1 MTDINAV
8 NSAIAAANSTPTA
21 TPSATKQPG
30 TLGKDDFLKLLVGQL
45 QHQDPM
51 QPADDTQFVS
61 QMAQF
66 SQLEQESNTA
76 KSTGSMADQL
86 VRTGALG
93 LIGRTVNYT
102 DQDGTTQ
109 TGAVQQVNIG
119 SDGKASLTVDGKG
132 GIDAGSVTQVK

>member
-1 MTDINAV
+1 
-8 NSAIAAANSTPTA
+8 
-21 TPSATKQPG
+21 
-30 TLGKDDFLKLLVGQL
+30 
-45 QHQDPM
+45 
-51 QPADDTQFVS
+51 
-61 QMAQF
+61 
-66 SQLEQESNTA
+66 
-76 KSTGSMADQL
+76 MADQL